1 MSEIGFTTKNL
12 HSDRKGSEGRL
23 NQPEHGALHKPVHHS
38 VAFGYEDSRDL
49 AKVFQ
54 GVTSG
59 YAYGRQAN
67 PTVDAL
73 EHKVTQMEQG
83 VGTITFSTGMAAIGS
98 LLQSLLR
105 EGDHMISSSF
115 LFGNTNS
122 QLNTYKKMGVEVDFV
137 DVTDV
142 HNVRAVLQPNTR
154 LVFMETIANPVT
166 QIPDFEA
173 IGQWCH
179 ENQLLLVVD
188 NTMTS
193 PYLFL
198 PKSIGAGLVVNSLTK
213 YIGGHGNALGGAIT
227 DTGVFDWNHYPNIDE
242 IYQKYPTKSWGLTQI
257 RKKSLRDFGAT
268 LAPESAHLIS
278 VGSDTLALRLQRSSS
293 NALALAKALQA
304 HPKVAKVNYPGLES
318 HPQHERAEQHFRHCG
333 ALMSFELAPE
343 VDCFEYL
350 NSLDLAVS
358 SSNLGDNRT
367 LVIPVAHTI
376 FFEMGPERRASMG
389 IPDGMIRVSVGIED
403 PEDLV
408 NDFIQALNQDS

>member
-1 MSEIGFTTKNL
+1 M
-12 HSDRKGSEGRL
+12 
-23 NQPEHGALHKPVHHS
+23 
-38 VAFGYEDSRDL
+38 
-49 AKVFQ
+49 
-54 GVTSG
+54 
-59 YAYGRQAN
+59 
-67 PTVDAL
+67 
-73 EHKVTQMEQG
+73 
-83 VGTITFSTGMAAIGS
+83 
-98 LLQSLLR
+98 
-105 EGDHMISSSF
+105 
-115 LFGNTNS
+115 
-122 QLNTYKKMGVEVDFV
+122 
-137 DVTDV
+137 
-142 HNVRAVLQPNTR
+142 
-154 LVFMETIANPVT
+154 
-166 QIPDFEA
+166 
-173 IGQWCH
+173 
-179 ENQLLLVVD
+179 
-188 NTMTS
+188 
-193 PYLFL
+193 FL

-293 NALALAKALQA
+293 NALALAKALQG
-304 HPKVAKVNYPGLES
+304 HPKVAKVNYPGLEV
-318 HPQHERAEQHFRHCG
+318 HPQHERAERHFRHYG
-333 ALMSFELAPE
+333 ALMSFELKPE

-408 NDFIQALNQDS
+408 NDFIRALNQD